1 MGDIRVI
8 VKAEWGEEEDGG
20 GRRAIVLMKEEG
32 GDFEIQMEQVGS
44 TMKYI
49 FVINIKKNT

>member
-1 MGDIRVI
+1 MI